1 MNNLGVQLK
10 TLKGDLLSH
19 RLSQQTRGK
28 LYTRLYNVVRT
39 SILDGSLLSGT
50 RLPPSRDLAQE
61 LKLSRNTVIKVYE
74 QLLAEG
80 YIVSRAGSGTYVT
93 ESVPDNVLHAT
104 ALDPQTSNLP
114 THSTLSIRGKL
125 LLEQASASPNQ
136 WGAFMP
142 GVPDVTAFPHKLFNR
157 YLARLNR
164 DPSPRQLTYNSHP
177 GGDRALQTALV
188 DYLKVSRSV
197 HCTPEQI
204 LITEGIHQALD
215 LVTRMLCNP
224 GDYAWV
230 EEPGYWGIRNI
241 LKMNDVNICPVPVD
255 ESGMVLPDELMTA
268 PPRLIF
274 VTPSHQYPLGS
285 VMSLPRRQQ
294 LLAIAR
300 KLGSWLI
307 EDDYDSE
314 FRFSGQPI
322 PSLQG
327 LETDT
332 PVIYIGTFSKT
343 IYPGLRLGYV
353 VLPEVLKPLL
363 TAHTELYRAGHQVM
377 QQALAQFIQDGHYS
391 AHIRRMRLL
400 YARRR
405 QFLTSLIEEQL
416 GKEALHPFSSNA
428 GLHLILN
435 LPKNVDDTA
444 VATEA
449 NQKGVLVR
457 PLSRYYLGTQK
468 TCGLLMG
475 FASLPEQEMAE
486 AFNILMQCI
495 KHHQSHM
502 HTLNEGENDDTDS

>member
-1 MNNLGVQLK
+1 MK
-10 TLKGDLLSH
+10 TLNGDLLSQ
-19 RLSQQTRGK
+19 RLSQHARGK
-28 LYTRLYNVVRT
+28 LYTRLYDVVRM
-39 SILDGSLLSGT
+39 SILDGSLSSGT

-61 LKLSRNTVIKVYE
+61 LQLSRNTVIKVYE

-93 ESVPDNVLHAT
+93 ESVPDKLLNAT
-104 ALDPQTSNLP
+104 IHTPLLSEQPAP
-114 THSTLSIRGKL
+114 STLPIRGKQ
-125 LLEQASASPNQ
+125 LLEHASASPNQ

-142 GVPDVTAFPHKLFNR
+142 GVPDVSAFPHKLFNR
-157 YLARLNR
+157 YVARFNR

-197 HCTPEQI
+197 HCASEQI
-204 LITEGIHQALD
+204 LITEGVHQALD

-241 LKMNDVNICPVPVD
+241 LKMNEVNICPVPVD

-353 VLPEVLKPLL
+353 VLPDALKPLL
-363 TAHTELYRAGHQVM
+363 TAHAELYRAGHQIT
-377 QQALAQFIQDGHYS
+377 QRALAQFIDDGHYS

-405 QFLTSLIEEQL
+405 LFLTSLIEEQL
-416 GKEALHPFSSNA
+416 GKGALHPFTSNA

-435 LPKNVDDTA
+435 LPDEVDDRT
-444 VATEA
+444 VAADA
-449 NQKGVLVR
+449 NQQGVLVR

-468 TCGLLMG
+468 QSGLLMG

-486 AFNILMQCI
+486 AFSILLRCI
-495 KHHQSHM
+495 RQHQAHLQI
-502 HTLNEGENDDTDS
+502 LNEGEGDDTDS